1 MNSTPALKAA
11 GIFYATASL
20 WYLFTETL
28 SAAAFPGY
36 SYAHNY
42 ISDLGIPEISTFEG
56 RVINSP
62 LHNLMNAGFIGHGL
76 FFLLGSI
83 CLALALVKTPRLLV
97 PLALIQAFGISMVG
111 LTHGSAASA
120 ELGIGGYHFMGAG
133 MSILGGNGIALLAL
147 ASQPLRELFGRR
159 RAVLSAALGATGFI
173 AVFILQALQT
183 SGASFLFDYGIWERT
198 SVYTITAWGLL
209 AAYTCLTHP
218 ATRRRPTGI

>member
-1 MNSTPALKAA
+1 MYSTSALKAA
-11 GIFYATASL
+11 GFFYATASL
-20 WYLFTETL
+20 WYLFTEAL

-56 RVINSP
+56 RAINSP

-83 CLALALVKTPRLLV
+83 CLAVALAKMPRLLV
-97 PLALIQAFGISMVG
+97 PLALIQTFGIAMVG
-111 LTHGSAASA
+111 LIHGSAASA
-120 ELGIGGYHFMGAG
+120 ELGIGGFHFAGAG
-133 MSILGGNGIALLAL
+133 MSILGGNGIALLVL
-147 ASQPLRELFGRR
+147 ASKPLREFFGRR

-173 AVFILQALQT
+173 AVFILQATQT
-183 SGASFLFDYGIWERT
+183 SGTTFLFDYGIWERI
-198 SVYTITAWGLL
+198 SVYTITIWGLL